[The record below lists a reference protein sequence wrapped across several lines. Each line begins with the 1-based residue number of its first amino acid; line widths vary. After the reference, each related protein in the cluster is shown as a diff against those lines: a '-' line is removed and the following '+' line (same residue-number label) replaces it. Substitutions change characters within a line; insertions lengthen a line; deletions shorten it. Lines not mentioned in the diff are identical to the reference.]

1 MIQDF
6 LNYNLISITD
16 DNIVEKLKK
25 ASDDLVLEFRQNT
38 YKVKSF
44 ALVAFDPDALA
55 DNIEVAEAK
64 EIILKNWSTFLNNS
78 KDTPL
83 TLVRAV
89 ILEALEIISKEG
101 FFVPL
106 IWLTIRNVHR
116 YYNLKGKEK
125 DLIFNFLQRLGE
137 EVERQGVKKWALLS
151 TASREKLA
159 VTKPEAINIKTDLNT
174 LQKKMEDASGP
185 NNSENKVNFES
196 PNQYWP
202 NQPQNWSYEF
212 APRAAK
218 GIAEAID
225 KVLKDLQTKVLTGM
239 QTSIYDSVNDIMAK
253 MYDEVVERN
262 RFLQIRTELL
272 WWKEACYSVSLNQS
286 YKDQQ
291 RGVLQVAIAFDY
303 ASFIP
308 EIYPTSVDYFLKET
322 YKNITAEEDKNLK
335 LSEILKLIEQFRTQL
350 KTIFN
355 EPNTQLGRISLLDY
369 IVGLVWEKFTLK
381 QFQRL
386 VGISD
391 NSEMTLAEFTIW
403 LFHDL
408 QSLKILSG
416 NIRES

>member
-1 MIQDF
+1 MIQEF

-25 ASDDLVLEFRQNT
+25 ASDDLAIEFRHNSS
-38 YKVKSF
+38 KVRSF
-44 ALVAFDPDALA
+44 ALVALDPDALI
-55 DNIEVAEAK
+55 DNIEVTEAK

-101 FFVPL
+101 LFVSL
-106 IWLTIRNVHR
+106 IWLTIRNIHR

-125 DLIFNFLQRLGE
+125 DLISNFLQRLGE

-151 TASREKLA
+151 MASREKLT
-159 VTKPEAINIKTDLNT
+159 VTKPEAINIKTDLTT
-174 LQKKMEDASGP
+174 LQKKLEDASGP
-185 NNSENKVNFES
+185 NNSESKMNYES
-196 PNQYWP
+196 PNPYWP
-202 NQPQNWSYEF
+202 NQPQSWTYEF

-225 KVLKDLQTKVLTGM
+225 KVLKELQTKVLNGI
-239 QTSIYDSVNDIMAK
+239 QTNIYDSVNDLITK
-253 MYDEVVERN
+253 MYEDVVERN
-262 RFLQIRTELL
+262 RFLQIRTELI

-286 YKDQQ
+286 YKNQQ

-322 YKNITAEEDKNLK
+322 YKNITADEDKNLK
-335 LSEILKLIEQFRTQL
+335 LSEIFKMIEQCRNQL
-350 KTIFN
+350 KTIFI
-355 EPNTQLGRISLLDY
+355 EPDALLGRISLLDF
-369 IVGLVWEKFTLK
+369 IVGLVWEKFTTK
-381 QFQRL
+381 QFQKF

-391 NSEMTLAEFTIW
+391 NSEITLVEFTIW

-408 QSLKILSG
+408 QTLKILAG
-416 NIRES
+416 NTRES

>member
-1 MIQDF
+1 
-6 LNYNLISITD
+6 
-16 DNIVEKLKK
+16 
-25 ASDDLVLEFRQNT
+25 
-38 YKVKSF
+38 
-44 ALVAFDPDALA
+44 
-55 DNIEVAEAK
+55 
-64 EIILKNWSTFLNNS
+64 
-78 KDTPL
+78 
-83 TLVRAV
+83 
-89 ILEALEIISKEG
+89 
-101 FFVPL
+101 
-106 IWLTIRNVHR
+106 
-116 YYNLKGKEK
+116 
-125 DLIFNFLQRLGE
+125 
-137 EVERQGVKKWALLS
+137 
-151 TASREKLA
+151 
-159 VTKPEAINIKTDLNT
+159 
-174 LQKKMEDASGP
+174 MEDASGP